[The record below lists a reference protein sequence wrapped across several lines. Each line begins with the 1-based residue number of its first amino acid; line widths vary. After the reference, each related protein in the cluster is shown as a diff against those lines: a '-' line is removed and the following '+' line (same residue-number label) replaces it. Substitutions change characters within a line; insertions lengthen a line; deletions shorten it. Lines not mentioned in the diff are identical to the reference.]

1 MLLQLRTGAAEG
13 FEGGPGKTL
22 GTHSLHQTKR
32 LRKPAALR
40 RGDVIGVVAPAS
52 PVERELLERGMRE
65 IEGIGYRVAV
75 NEWVLARRSF
85 FAGRHAQRAEALLA
99 YLEDPSVR
107 AIFCARGGYGS
118 NYVVEQLTARPI
130 LNRLKRLPPKIVMG
144 YSDVTTLLIFFHQ
157 TLGWTT
163 FQGPMV
169 TRELAGGEVFYNR
182 AVMEQVLGLGTA
194 GIAIGSAAWSLRPGV
209 AEGRLFGGCL
219 PMLTAT
225 LGTPQEIDTR
235 GTLLLLEDID
245 EKPFRI
251 DRMLFHLRRAGKF
264 RDVRGVIFGEMPGC
278 GGGTTAEEGLRE
290 IILEALGDFNVPIVF
305 GLPFGHSRQGCLT
318 LPIGVRAR
326 LSAEEKVTLSLLE
339 PAVSVPP
346 KPRRRNHA

>member
-1 MLLQLRTGAAEG
+1 MAGRGRG
-13 FEGGPGKTL
+13 GRFEGGPGEIL
-22 GTHSLHQTKR
+22 GTHFLHQTKR
-32 LRKPAALR
+32 LRKPPALR

-85 FAGRHAQRAEALLA
+85 FAGRHPQRAEALLA
-99 YLEDPSVR
+99 YLEDPSIR

-118 NYVVEQLTARPI
+118 NYVVEHLTARPI

-144 YSDVTTLLIFFHQ
+144 YSDISTLLLFFQQ

-163 FQGPMV
+163 YQGPMV
-169 TRELAGGEVFYNR
+169 TREFAGGEVFYNR
-182 AVMEQVLGLGTA
+182 AIMEQVLGSSSA
-194 GIAIGSAAWSLRPGV
+194 GLAIESAAWSLRPGV

-225 LGTPQEIDTR
+225 LGTTQEIETR
-235 GTLLLLEDID
+235 GALLLLEDID

-251 DRMLFHLRRAGKF
+251 DRMLFQLRRAGKF
-264 RDVRGVIFGEMPGC
+264 REVRGVIFGEMPGC

-290 IILEALGDFNVPIVF
+290 IILEALADLKVPIAF

-318 LPIGVRAR
+318 VPLGVRAR
-326 LSAEEKVTLSLLE
+326 LSAGEKVTLTLLE
-339 PAVSVPP
+339 PAVSVPA
-346 KPRRRNHA
+346 KPRRRPA